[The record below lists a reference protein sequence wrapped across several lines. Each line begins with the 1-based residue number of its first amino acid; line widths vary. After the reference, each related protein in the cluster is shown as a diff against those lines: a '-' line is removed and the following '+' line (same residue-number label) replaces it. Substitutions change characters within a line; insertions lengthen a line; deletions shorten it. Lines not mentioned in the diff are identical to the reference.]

1 MTSHRPLHNVGFR
14 NPTLWSEGRA
24 SWCAIPKNPLYLIER
39 KQKRMKPLVQIGLL
53 VLFCGVWCNVI
64 TAAETDTPPPL
75 MPKPLLPAILWN
87 TVPKIRLKWR
97 YPKQIWAKRQSCS
110 FIQIRHLKAKSPFVS
125 RWGKRTLIR
134 VYDMYGKLHKN
145 IGIDGTS
152 TQAVIT
158 NLPTG
163 VYLLHLTR
171 KGKPLDSQKLIIA
184 R

>member
-1 MTSHRPLHNVGFR
+1 MEHR
-14 NPTLWSEGRA
+14 
-24 SWCAIPKNPLYLIER
+24 PKNPFE
-39 KQKRMKPLVQIGLL
+39 V
-53 VLFCGVWCNVI
+53 
-64 TAAETDTPPPL
+64 E
-75 MPKPLLPAILWN
+75 
-87 TVPKIRLKWR
+87 VPKTNLGKTAIMQL
-97 YPKQIWAKRQSCS
+97 YPNPASQSQVTVR
-110 FIQIRHLKAKSPFVS
+110 FPMGQAD
-125 RWGKRTLIR
+125 LIR

>member
-1 MTSHRPLHNVGFR
+1 
-14 NPTLWSEGRA
+14 
-24 SWCAIPKNPLYLIER
+24 
-39 KQKRMKPLVQIGLL
+39 MKPLVQIGLL

-64 TAAETDTPPPL
+64 TAAETDNAASTYAEALIAGYFMEHRPKNPL
-75 MPKPLLPAILWN
+75 EVALPKTNSSKTAIMQLYPNPASQSQV
-87 TVPKIRLKWR
+87 TVRFPMGAGDR
-97 YPKQIWAKRQSCS
+97 
-110 FIQIRHLKAKSPFVS
+110 
-125 RWGKRTLIR
+125 IR

-184 R
+184 Q